1 MASNNIDVT
10 EEELNLLST
19 TSDVKDDTLKRR
31 TGFMDSLKSHV
42 AENSKEKWEDIIKT
56 PETIE
61 RVLISYLVVMSPSQA
76 GTSQSSS

>member
-31 TGFMDSLKSHV
+31 TGFMDRLKSHV